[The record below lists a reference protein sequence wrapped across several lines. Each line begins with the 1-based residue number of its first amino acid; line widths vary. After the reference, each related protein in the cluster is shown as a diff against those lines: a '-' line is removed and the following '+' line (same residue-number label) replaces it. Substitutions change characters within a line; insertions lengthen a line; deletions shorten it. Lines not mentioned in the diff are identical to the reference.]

1 MVRTTISECRTLCY
15 KTWRGAC
22 SFSTEPAQGFLLHL
36 LNAQSTQHAHL
47 HRVELTSTQLFL
59 RGVTLAELAACLLE
73 DRPCTPEYMRAEYLD
88 QVMPPWNFDFS
99 SNIALPSRA
108 LCDLVADTPV
118 DPDGDIIQAIIHAD
132 VQAVNDPDVIAGVDL
147 NEACVYGPFSVAG
160 LEEPILLA
168 MYSQPLPVSTIPEDV
183 SRTAASAASAFQPS
197 ETEIRSAQRAISDA
211 GRDRNCKLVHLCP
224 ICEKTYTRKS
234 SLE

>member
-1 MVRTTISECRTLCY
+1 MVRTTTSECRTLCY
-15 KTWRGAC
+15 KTWRRPC
-22 SFSTEPAQGFLLHL
+22 SLNTEPAQVFLLHPYAL
-36 LNAQSTQHAHL
+36 KALNMPTFTAST
-47 HRVELTSTQLFL
+47 TSTQLPL
-59 RGVTLAELAACLLE
+59 LGVTLAELAACPLE
-73 DRPCTPEYMRAEYLD
+73 DRPRTPEYMRAEYLD
-88 QVMPPWNFDFS
+88 QIMSPWNFDFS
-99 SNIALPSRA
+99 SNIAFPSRA
-108 LCDLVADTPV
+108 LCDLVADTPI
-118 DPDGDIIQAIIHAD
+118 DPDGDIIQAIIHAG

-147 NEACVYGPFSVAG
+147 NETCLYGPFSVAG

-183 SRTAASAASAFQPS
+183 SRAAASAASAFQPS

-234 SLE
+234 SLK

>member
-1 MVRTTISECRTLCY
+1 MPT
-15 KTWRGAC
+15 
-22 SFSTEPAQGFLLHL
+22 STAS
-36 LNAQSTQHAHL
+36 NS
-47 HRVELTSTQLFL
+47 STQLFL

-73 DRPCTPEYMRAEYLD
+73 DRPRTPECMRAEYLD
-88 QVMPPWNFDFS
+88 QVMSPWNFDFS

-108 LCDLVADTPV
+108 LRDLVADTPI
-118 DPDGDIIQAIIHAD
+118 DPDGDIIQAIIHAG

-147 NEACVYGPFSVAG
+147 DEACVYGTFSVAG

-168 MYSQPLPVSTIPEDV
+168 MYSQPLPVSTIPED
-183 SRTAASAASAFQPS
+183 PS

-224 ICEKTYTRKS
+224 ICEKTYTTKS
-234 SLE
+234 SLKEHLRTHANQYEYVCDGPNSCGGRFNTRHYLLSHQKHCNHGTYAITG